1 MRGFGGMISFRVAGG
16 IAAAK
21 RVAEAT
27 ELFFLAESLGGVE
40 SLIEHPGIMT
50 HASVAG
56 TDLEVPDDLLRCRSG
71 SRRSTTCSPTS
82 TGRSATPPRTPEM
95 GRPRALLLFN
105 PNATTTDDAVRD
117 VIASALAS
125 AVDLSVQPT
134 KQRGHATHL
143 AAGAVHEGVDV
154 VFALGGDGT
163 ANEVLQA
170 LAGTPV
176 KLGIIPGGGANV
188 FARALGLPNDAV
200 HATSVLLDR
209 LREGRSRS
217 ITLGRA
223 GGRYFGFN
231 AGYGFDAAVIRHV
244 EQHAK
249 VKRTLRQGAFLWSV
263 AHEWSVGAGR
273 EGPTVTVELPD
284 GRELGPVAVSMI
296 GNTDPYTYLGPKPM
310 RVHPQAS
317 FEDRPRPADHH
328 RTEHRQAAAHRGGV
342 VPGRPPR
349 RAARGRLP
357 PRPRALH
364 PLRPAPAAADGRR
377 RLRRRAPRGALRG
390 RPRRARRHRLTRARA
405 RTANARIGPPAGRSS
420 ARAPIPA
427 CVRGTLTCALL
438 QAKQCPDP

>member
-1 MRGFGGMISFRVAGG
+1 
-16 IAAAK
+16 
-21 RVAEAT
+21 
-27 ELFFLAESLGGVE
+27 
-40 SLIEHPGIMT
+40 
-50 HASVAG
+50 
-56 TDLEVPDDLLRCRSG
+56 
-71 SRRSTTCSPTS
+71 
-82 TGRSATPPRTPEM
+82 M

-125 AVDLSVQPT
+125 AVELSIQPT

-200 HATSVLLDR
+200 HATSVLLER

-244 EQHAK
+244 EQHAQ

-263 AHEWSVGAGR
+263 AHEWTVGAGR
-273 EGPTVTVELPD
+273 EGPNVTVELPD

-317 FEDRPRPADHH
+317 FDTGLDLLTITEMSTAKLLRIVAASFRDARHVTLPGVGYHH
-328 RTEHRQAAAHRGGV
+328 DLAHFTLSGPHPLPLMVDGDYAGEHRQVRFEAVPDALGV
-342 VPGRPPR
+342 L
-349 RAARGRLP
+349 A
-357 PRPRALH
+357 
-364 PLRPAPAAADGRR
+364 
-377 RLRRRAPRGALRG
+377 
-390 RPRRARRHRLTRARA
+390 
-405 RTANARIGPPAGRSS
+405 
-420 ARAPIPA
+420 
-427 CVRGTLTCALL
+427 
-438 QAKQCPDP
+438 